1 MRTGRETR
9 QSSGSGNETIQGKM
23 NRTDEEQENAVAEA
37 EREPETAEETE
48 AEAESRDSVKAPAD
62 EEKADVTAE
71 GEAAAEHQE
80 EPQHEKEDDGI
91 LDRFFRLFHSE
102 PKDKS
107 QLADVIHEARE
118 SVIIDANTHDMIE
131 GVFEISEL
139 RVRDIMI
146 PRSQIIVVHDDDT
159 EENILS
165 IIASSRHSRYPVV
178 GEDIDEIKGLLIAKD
193 LLIYRNTHPKTF
205 NIADFM
211 RPATVIP
218 ESVRVD
224 RLLRKF
230 QKERYHLAVVV
241 DEFGSVSGLV
251 TIEDALEQIVGDIA
265 DEGEK
270 SGTDNIKAVNSSSY
284 LISGVTPIEDFNE
297 KFGTEF
303 SNDDAETIA
312 GLLIK
317 TCGHLPVKGETIVL
331 AGKFK
336 FRVVNADK
344 RRVKQLELRLVK

>member
-1 MRTGRETR
+1 MRDDKVNK
-9 QSSGSGNETIQGKM
+9 Q
-23 NRTDEEQENAVAEA
+23 DEEKESAVSAEA
-37 EREPETAEETE
+37 GTESAAEPETEDDSVPETE
-48 AEAESRDSVKAPAD
+48 AEERSSDG
-62 EEKADVTAE
+62 TAE
-71 GEAAAEHQE
+71 QAAAEGAATAEAQE
-80 EPQHEKEDDGI
+80 EEHEKEDDGI
-91 LDRFFRLFHSE
+91 LDRFFRLFHHE

-118 SVIIDANTHDMIE
+118 SEIIDENTHDMIE

-205 NIADFM
+205 NIRDFM

-251 TIEDALEQIVGDIA
+251 TIEDVLEQIVGDIA

-331 AGKFK
+331 AGKF
-336 FRVVNADK
+336 
-344 RRVKQLELRLVK
+344 

>member
-1 MRTGRETR
+1 MRDDRVNKTDDRKESAAAAETEEK
-9 QSSGSGNETIQGKM
+9 SSS
-23 NRTDEEQENAVAEA
+23 VP
-37 EREPETAEETE
+37 EREDGTVPETE
-48 AEAESRDSVKAPAD
+48 AERGDSDA
-62 EEKADVTAE
+62 
-71 GEAAAEHQE
+71 AAAEKDAAAEGAASAE
-80 EPQHEKEDDGI
+80 EPDEHEKEDDGI

-118 SVIIDANTHDMIE
+118 SEIIDENTHDMIE

-178 GEDIDEIKGLLIAKD
+178 GEDIDEIRGLLIAKD

-205 NIADFM
+205 NIRDFM

-251 TIEDALEQIVGDIA
+251 TIEDVLEQIVGDIA

-297 KFGTEF
+297 KFGTNF

-344 RRVKQLELRLVK
+344 RRVKQLELRLGK

>member
-1 MRTGRETR
+1 MRDDKVNK
-9 QSSGSGNETIQGKM
+9 Q
-23 NRTDEEQENAVAEA
+23 DEEKESAVSAEA
-37 EREPETAEETE
+37 GTESAAEPETEDDSVPETE
-48 AEAESRDSVKAPAD
+48 AEERSSDG
-62 EEKADVTAE
+62 TAE
-71 GEAAAEHQE
+71 QAAADGAATAEAE
-80 EPQHEKEDDGI
+80 EEEHEKEDDGI
-91 LDRFFRLFHSE
+91 LDRFFRLFHHE

-118 SVIIDANTHDMIE
+118 SEIIDENTNDMIE

-205 NIADFM
+205 NIRDFM

-251 TIEDALEQIVGDIA
+251 TIEDVLEQIVGDIA

-270 SGTDNIKAVNSSSY
+270 KGTDNIKAVNSSSY

-312 GLLIK
+312 GLIIK

>member
-1 MRTGRETR
+1 MRDDKV
-9 QSSGSGNETIQGKM
+9 NK
-23 NRTDEEQENAVAEA
+23 TDEEQENAEAEVQAESADGRDAEKESSEPLSADAGEETSAEA
-37 EREPETAEETE
+37 PG
-48 AEAESRDSVKAPAD
+48 S
-62 EEKADVTAE
+62 VTA
-71 GEAAAEHQE
+71 AEVSE

-118 SVIIDANTHDMIE
+118 SEIIDENTHNMIE

-146 PRSQIIVVHDDDT
+146 PRSQIIFVHDDDT
-159 EENILS
+159 EESILS

-178 GEDIDEIKGLLIAKD
+178 GDDIDEIKGLLIAKD
-193 LLIYRNTHPKTF
+193 LLIYRNTHPKVF

-251 TIEDALEQIVGDIA
+251 TIEDVLEQIVGDIA

-270 SGTDNIKAVNSSSY
+270 KGTDNIKAVNSSSY

-312 GLLIK
+312 GLIIK

-344 RRVKQLELRLVK
+344 RRVKQLELRVGK

>member
-1 MRTGRETR
+1 MRDDKVNK
-9 QSSGSGNETIQGKM
+9 Q
-23 NRTDEEQENAVAEA
+23 DEEKESAVSAEA
-37 EREPETAEETE
+37 GTESAAEPETEDDSVPETE
-48 AEAESRDSVKAPAD
+48 AEERSSDG
-62 EEKADVTAE
+62 TAE
-71 GEAAAEHQE
+71 QAAAEGAATAEAQE
-80 EPQHEKEDDGI
+80 EEHEKEDDGI
-91 LDRFFRLFHSE
+91 LDRFFRLFHHE

-118 SVIIDANTHDMIE
+118 SEIIDENTHDMIE

-205 NIADFM
+205 NIRDFM

-251 TIEDALEQIVGDIA
+251 TIEDVLEQIVGDIA

-297 KFGTEF
+297 KFGTNF

-312 GLLIK
+312 GLIIK

-344 RRVKQLELRLVK
+344 RRVKQLELRLGK

>member
-1 MRTGRETR
+1 
-9 QSSGSGNETIQGKM
+9 M
-23 NRTDEEQENAVAEA
+23 NKQDEEKESAVSAEA
-37 EREPETAEETE
+37 GTESAAEPETEDDSVPETE
-48 AEAESRDSVKAPAD
+48 AEERSSDG
-62 EEKADVTAE
+62 TAE
-71 GEAAAEHQE
+71 QAAAEGAATAEAQE
-80 EPQHEKEDDGI
+80 EEHEKEDDGI
-91 LDRFFRLFHSE
+91 LDRFFRLFHHE

-118 SVIIDANTHDMIE
+118 SEIIDENTHDMIE

-205 NIADFM
+205 NIRDFM

-251 TIEDALEQIVGDIA
+251 TIEDVLEQIVGDIA

-270 SGTDNIKAVNSSSY
+270 KGTDNIKAVNSSSY

-312 GLLIK
+312 GLIIK

-344 RRVKQLELRLVK
+344 RRVKQLELRVGK

>member
-1 MRTGRETR
+1 MRDDKVNK
-9 QSSGSGNETIQGKM
+9 Q
-23 NRTDEEQENAVAEA
+23 DEEKERAESAEA
-37 EREPETAEETE
+37 ETETAAEPLKEDDDAVPETE
-48 AEAESRDSVKAPAD
+48 AE
-62 EEKADVTAE
+62 EKSSDGTAE
-71 GEAAAEHQE
+71 QAASADGVTSAEAPE
-80 EPQHEKEDDGI
+80 EEREKEDDGI
-91 LDRFFRLFHSE
+91 LDRFFRLFHHE

-118 SVIIDANTHDMIE
+118 SEIIDENTHNMIE

-146 PRSQIIVVHDDDT
+146 PRSQIIFVHDDDS
-159 EENILS
+159 EESILS

-193 LLIYRNTHPKTF
+193 LLIYHNTHPKVF

-251 TIEDALEQIVGDIA
+251 TIEDVLEQIVGDIA

-270 SGTDNIKAVNSSSY
+270 KGTDNIKAVNSSSY

-312 GLLIK
+312 GLIIK

>member
-1 MRTGRETR
+1 MRDDKVNK
-9 QSSGSGNETIQGKM
+9 Q
-23 NRTDEEQENAVAEA
+23 DEKKERAESAEA
-37 EREPETAEETE
+37 ETETAAEPLKEDDDAVPETE
-48 AEAESRDSVKAPAD
+48 AEERSSDG
-62 EEKADVTAE
+62 TAE
-71 GEAAAEHQE
+71 QAAAEGAATAEAE
-80 EPQHEKEDDGI
+80 EEEHEKEDDGI

-118 SVIIDANTHDMIE
+118 SEIIDENTHNMIE

-146 PRSQIIVVHDDDT
+146 PRSQIIFVHDDDS
-159 EENILS
+159 EESILS

-193 LLIYRNTHPKTF
+193 LLIYRNTHPKAF

-251 TIEDALEQIVGDIA
+251 TIEDVLEQIVGDIA

-270 SGTDNIKAVNSSSY
+270 KGTDNIKAVNSSSY

-312 GLLIK
+312 GLIIK

>member
-1 MRTGRETR
+1 
-9 QSSGSGNETIQGKM
+9 M
-23 NRTDEEQENAVAEA
+23 NKQDEEKESAVSAEA
-37 EREPETAEETE
+37 GTEAAEEPLRDEDDAVPETE
-48 AEAESRDSVKAPAD
+48 AEERSSDG
-62 EEKADVTAE
+62 TAE
-71 GEAAAEHQE
+71 QAAAEGAATAEAQE
-80 EPQHEKEDDGI
+80 EEHEKEDDGI
-91 LDRFFRLFHSE
+91 LDRFFRLFHHE

-118 SVIIDANTHDMIE
+118 SEIIDENTHDMIE

-205 NIADFM
+205 NIRDFM

-251 TIEDALEQIVGDIA
+251 TIEDVLEQIVGDIA

-297 KFGTEF
+297 KFGTNF

-344 RRVKQLELRLVK
+344 RRVKQLELRLGK

>member
-1 MRTGRETR
+1 
-9 QSSGSGNETIQGKM
+9 M
-23 NRTDEEQENAVAEA
+23 NKTDEEQENAAAEA
-37 EREPETAEETE
+37 ERESEAAEETE
-48 AEAESRDSVKAPAD
+48 AEAESRDAEAASAD
-62 EEKADVTAE
+62 EEKAEGTQDGVTA
-71 GEAAAEHQE
+71 AEPQE
-80 EPQHEKEDDGI
+80 EQHEKEDDGI

-118 SVIIDANTHDMIE
+118 SEIIDENTHNMIE

-146 PRSQIIVVHDDDT
+146 PRSQIIFVHDDDS
-159 EENILS
+159 EESILS

-193 LLIYRNTHPKTF
+193 LLIYHNTHPKVF

-251 TIEDALEQIVGDIA
+251 TIEDVLEQIVGDIA

-270 SGTDNIKAVNSSSY
+270 SSSDNIKAVNSSSY

-344 RRVKQLELRLVK
+344 RRVKQLELRVGK

>member
-1 MRTGRETR
+1 MRDDKVNK
-9 QSSGSGNETIQGKM
+9 Q
-23 NRTDEEQENAVAEA
+23 DEEKESAVSAEA
-37 EREPETAEETE
+37 GTEAAEEPLRDEDDAVPETE
-48 AEAESRDSVKAPAD
+48 AEERSSDG
-62 EEKADVTAE
+62 TAE
-71 GEAAAEHQE
+71 QAAAEGAATAEAQE
-80 EPQHEKEDDGI
+80 EEHEKEDDGI
-91 LDRFFRLFHSE
+91 LDRFFRLFHHE

-118 SVIIDANTHDMIE
+118 SEIIDENTHDMIE

-205 NIADFM
+205 NIRDFM

-251 TIEDALEQIVGDIA
+251 TIEDVLEQIVGDIA

-270 SGTDNIKAVNSSSY
+270 SSGDNIKAVNSSSY

-297 KFGTEF
+297 KFGTNF

-344 RRVKQLELRLVK
+344 RRVKQLELRLGK

>member
-1 MRTGRETR
+1 
-9 QSSGSGNETIQGKM
+9 M
-23 NRTDEEQENAVAEA
+23 NKQDEEKESAASAEA
-37 EREPETAEETE
+37 GTESAAEPETEDDSVPETE
-48 AEAESRDSVKAPAD
+48 AEERSSDG
-62 EEKADVTAE
+62 TAE
-71 GEAAAEHQE
+71 QAAAEGAATAEAQE
-80 EPQHEKEDDGI
+80 EEHEKEDDGI
-91 LDRFFRLFHSE
+91 LDRFFRLFHHE

-118 SVIIDANTHDMIE
+118 SEIIDENTHDMIE

-205 NIADFM
+205 NIRDFM

-251 TIEDALEQIVGDIA
+251 TIEDVLEQIVGDIA

-344 RRVKQLELRLVK
+344 RRVKQLELRLGK

>member
-1 MRTGRETR
+1 MRDDKVNK
-9 QSSGSGNETIQGKM
+9 Q
-23 NRTDEEQENAVAEA
+23 DEEKESAVSAEA
-37 EREPETAEETE
+37 GTEAAEEPLRDEDDAVPETE
-48 AEAESRDSVKAPAD
+48 AEERSSDG
-62 EEKADVTAE
+62 TAE
-71 GEAAAEHQE
+71 QAAAEGAATAEAQE
-80 EPQHEKEDDGI
+80 EEHEKEDDGI
-91 LDRFFRLFHSE
+91 LDRFFRLFHHE

-118 SVIIDANTHDMIE
+118 SEIIDENTHNMIE

-193 LLIYRNTHPKTF
+193 LLIYRNTHPKVF
-205 NIADFM
+205 NIAEFM

-251 TIEDALEQIVGDIA
+251 TIEDVLEQIVGDIA

-270 SGTDNIKAVNSSSY
+270 KGTDNIKAVNSSSY

-312 GLLIK
+312 GLIIK

-344 RRVKQLELRLVK
+344 RRVKQLELRVVK

>member
-1 MRTGRETR
+1 MRDDKVNK
-9 QSSGSGNETIQGKM
+9 Q
-23 NRTDEEQENAVAEA
+23 DEEKESAVSAEA
-37 EREPETAEETE
+37 GTESAAEPETEDDSVPETE
-48 AEAESRDSVKAPAD
+48 AEERSSDG
-62 EEKADVTAE
+62 TAE
-71 GEAAAEHQE
+71 QAAAEGAATAEAQE
-80 EPQHEKEDDGI
+80 EEHEKEDDGI

-118 SVIIDANTHDMIE
+118 SEIIDENTHDMIE

-205 NIADFM
+205 NIRDFM

-251 TIEDALEQIVGDIA
+251 TIEDVLEQIVGDIA

-297 KFGTEF
+297 KFGTNF

-344 RRVKQLELRLVK
+344 RRVKQLELRLGK

>member
-1 MRTGRETR
+1 MRDDKVNK
-9 QSSGSGNETIQGKM
+9 Q
-23 NRTDEEQENAVAEA
+23 DEEKESAVSAEA
-37 EREPETAEETE
+37 GTESAAEPETEDDSVPETE
-48 AEAESRDSVKAPAD
+48 AEERSSDG
-62 EEKADVTAE
+62 TAE
-71 GEAAAEHQE
+71 QAAAEGAATAEAE
-80 EPQHEKEDDGI
+80 EEEHEKEDDGI
-91 LDRFFRLFHSE
+91 LDRFFRLFHHE

-118 SVIIDANTHDMIE
+118 SEIIDENTHDMIE

-205 NIADFM
+205 NIRDFM

-251 TIEDALEQIVGDIA
+251 TIEDVLEQIVGDIA

-344 RRVKQLELRLVK
+344 RRVKQLELRLGK

>member
-1 MRTGRETR
+1 
-9 QSSGSGNETIQGKM
+9 M
-23 NRTDEEQENAVAEA
+23 NKTDEEQENAAAAE
-37 EREPETAEETE
+37 EREPEAAEETE
-48 AEAESRDSVKAPAD
+48 AEAESRDAEVAPAD
-62 EEKADVTAE
+62 EEKAEGTQDGVTA
-71 GEAAAEHQE
+71 AEPQE
-80 EPQHEKEDDGI
+80 EQHLKEDDGI

-118 SVIIDANTHDMIE
+118 SEIIDENTHDMIE

-159 EENILS
+159 EEAILS

-193 LLIYRNTHPKTF
+193 LLIYRNTHPKAF

-251 TIEDALEQIVGDIA
+251 TIEDVLEQIVGDIA

-270 SGTDNIKAVNSSSY
+270 KGTDNIKAVNSSSY

-297 KFGTEF
+297 KFGTNF

-312 GLLIK
+312 GLIIK

-344 RRVKQLELRLVK
+344 RRVKQLELRVGK

>member
-1 MRTGRETR
+1 MRDDRVNKTDDRKESAAAAETEEK
-9 QSSGSGNETIQGKM
+9 SSS
-23 NRTDEEQENAVAEA
+23 VP
-37 EREPETAEETE
+37 EREDGTVPETE
-48 AEAESRDSVKAPAD
+48 AERGDSDA
-62 EEKADVTAE
+62 
-71 GEAAAEHQE
+71 AAAEQAASAAGSASAE
-80 EPQHEKEDDGI
+80 EHEKEDDGI

-118 SVIIDANTHDMIE
+118 SEIIDENTHDMIE

-146 PRSQIIVVHDDDT
+146 PRSQIIFVHDDDT

-205 NIADFM
+205 NIRDFM

-251 TIEDALEQIVGDIA
+251 TIEDVLEQIVGDIA

-312 GLLIK
+312 GLIIK

-344 RRVKQLELRLVK
+344 RRVKQLELRVGK

>member
-1 MRTGRETR
+1 MNIRPGKRESPALKR
-9 QSSGSGNETIQGKM
+9 ESRKVNK
-23 NRTDEEQENAVAEA
+23 TDEEQESAAAEA
-37 EREPETAEETE
+37 QRESEAAEETE
-48 AEAESRDSVKAPAD
+48 ADAESRDIEEAPAD
-62 EEKADVTAE
+62 EEKAEGTQDGVTA
-71 GEAAAEHQE
+71 AEPQE
-80 EPQHEKEDDGI
+80 EQHEKEDDGI

-118 SVIIDANTHDMIE
+118 SEIIDENTHNMIE

-146 PRSQIIVVHDDDT
+146 PRSQIIFVHDDDS
-159 EENILS
+159 EESILS

-193 LLIYRNTHPKTF
+193 LLIYRNTHPKAF

-251 TIEDALEQIVGDIA
+251 TIEDVLEQIVGDIA

-270 SGTDNIKAVNSSSY
+270 KGTDNIKAVNSSSY

-312 GLLIK
+312 GLIIK

>member
-1 MRTGRETR
+1 MRDDKVNK
-9 QSSGSGNETIQGKM
+9 Q
-23 NRTDEEQENAVAEA
+23 DEEKESSVSAEA
-37 EREPETAEETE
+37 EAETAEEPLKDDDAVPETE
-48 AEAESRDSVKAPAD
+48 AESGSDSTAEQAAADGVAPA
-62 EEKADVTAE
+62 
-71 GEAAAEHQE
+71 EAQE
-80 EPQHEKEDDGI
+80 EEHEKEDDSI
-91 LDRFFRLFHSE
+91 LDRFFRLFHHE

-118 SVIIDANTHDMIE
+118 SEIIDENTHDMIE

-205 NIADFM
+205 NIRDFM

-251 TIEDALEQIVGDIA
+251 TIEDVLEQIVGDIA

-284 LISGVTPIEDFNE
+284 LISGVTPIEDFDE
-297 KFGTEF
+297 KFGTNF

-331 AGKFK
+331 SGKFK

-344 RRVKQLELRLVK
+344 RRVKQLELRLGK

>member
-1 MRTGRETR
+1 
-9 QSSGSGNETIQGKM
+9 M
-23 NRTDEEQENAVAEA
+23 NKQDEEKESAVSAEA
-37 EREPETAEETE
+37 GTESAAEPETEDDSVPETE
-48 AEAESRDSVKAPAD
+48 AEERSSDG
-62 EEKADVTAE
+62 TAE
-71 GEAAAEHQE
+71 QAAAEGAATAEAQE
-80 EPQHEKEDDGI
+80 EEHEKEDDGI
-91 LDRFFRLFHSE
+91 LDRFFRLFHHE

-118 SVIIDANTHDMIE
+118 SEIIDENTHDMIE

-205 NIADFM
+205 NIRDFM

-251 TIEDALEQIVGDIA
+251 TIEDVLEQIVGDIA

-297 KFGTEF
+297 KFGTNF

-344 RRVKQLELRLVK
+344 RRVKQLELRLGK

>member
-1 MRTGRETR
+1 MRDDKVNK
-9 QSSGSGNETIQGKM
+9 Q
-23 NRTDEEQENAVAEA
+23 DEEKERAESAEA
-37 EREPETAEETE
+37 ETETAAEPLKEDDDAVPETE
-48 AEAESRDSVKAPAD
+48 AE
-62 EEKADVTAE
+62 EKSSDGTAE
-71 GEAAAEHQE
+71 QAASADGVTSAEAPE
-80 EPQHEKEDDGI
+80 EEHEKEDDGI
-91 LDRFFRLFHSE
+91 LDRFFRLFHHE

-118 SVIIDANTHDMIE
+118 SEIIDENTHDMIE

-205 NIADFM
+205 NIRDFM

-218 ESVRVD
+218 EIVRVD

-251 TIEDALEQIVGDIA
+251 TIEDVLEQIVGDIA

-344 RRVKQLELRLVK
+344 RRVKQLELRLGK

>member
-1 MRTGRETR
+1 MRDDKVNK
-9 QSSGSGNETIQGKM
+9 Q
-23 NRTDEEQENAVAEA
+23 DEEKESSVSAEA
-37 EREPETAEETE
+37 EAETAEEPLKDDDAVPETE
-48 AEAESRDSVKAPAD
+48 AESGSDSTAEQAAADGVAPA
-62 EEKADVTAE
+62 
-71 GEAAAEHQE
+71 EAQE
-80 EPQHEKEDDGI
+80 EEHEKEDDSI
-91 LDRFFRLFHSE
+91 LDRFFRLFHHE

-118 SVIIDANTHDMIE
+118 SEIIDENTHDMIE

-193 LLIYRNTHPKTF
+193 LLIYRNTHPKVF
-205 NIADFM
+205 NIAEFM

-251 TIEDALEQIVGDIA
+251 TIEDVLEQIVGDIA

-270 SGTDNIKAVNSSSY
+270 KGTDNIKAVNSSSY

-312 GLLIK
+312 GLIIK

-344 RRVKQLELRLVK
+344 RRVKQLELRVVK

>member
-1 MRTGRETR
+1 
-9 QSSGSGNETIQGKM
+9 M
-23 NRTDEEQENAVAEA
+23 NKQDEEKESAVSAEA
-37 EREPETAEETE
+37 GTESAAEPETEDDSVPETE
-48 AEAESRDSVKAPAD
+48 AEERSSDG
-62 EEKADVTAE
+62 TAE
-71 GEAAAEHQE
+71 QAAAEGAATAEAQE
-80 EPQHEKEDDGI
+80 EEHEKEDDGI
-91 LDRFFRLFHSE
+91 LDRFFRLFHHE

-118 SVIIDANTHDMIE
+118 SEIIDENTHDMIE

-205 NIADFM
+205 NIRDFM

-251 TIEDALEQIVGDIA
+251 TIEDVLEQIVGDIA

-344 RRVKQLELRLVK
+344 RRVKQLELRLGK

>member
-1 MRTGRETR
+1 MRDDKVNK
-9 QSSGSGNETIQGKM
+9 Q
-23 NRTDEEQENAVAEA
+23 DEEKESAVSAEA
-37 EREPETAEETE
+37 GTESAAEPETEDDSVPETE
-48 AEAESRDSVKAPAD
+48 AEERSSDG
-62 EEKADVTAE
+62 TAE
-71 GEAAAEHQE
+71 QAAAEGAATAEAQE
-80 EPQHEKEDDGI
+80 EEHEKEDDGI

-118 SVIIDANTHDMIE
+118 SEIIDENTHDMIE

-205 NIADFM
+205 NIRDFM

-251 TIEDALEQIVGDIA
+251 TIEDVLEQIVGDIA

-344 RRVKQLELRLVK
+344 RRVKQLELRLGK

>member
-1 MRTGRETR
+1 MRDD
-9 QSSGSGNETIQGKM
+9 QVNNQ
-23 NRTDEEQENAVAEA
+23 DEEKETVSAEA
-37 EREPETAEETE
+37 ETESAGEPLRYEDDAVPE
-48 AEAESRDSVKAPAD
+48 AEAEESGSDSTAEQAAADGAAPAKSP
-62 EEKADVTAE
+62 EEE
-71 GEAAAEHQE
+71 
-80 EPQHEKEDDGI
+80 HEKEDDGI

-118 SVIIDANTHDMIE
+118 SEIIDENTHDMIE

-205 NIADFM
+205 NIRDFM

-251 TIEDALEQIVGDIA
+251 TIEDVLEQIVGDIA

-297 KFGTEF
+297 KFGTNF

-344 RRVKQLELRLVK
+344 RRVKQLELRLGK

>member
-1 MRTGRETR
+1 
-9 QSSGSGNETIQGKM
+9 M
-23 NRTDEEQENAVAEA
+23 NKTDEEQESAAAEA
-37 EREPETAEETE
+37 ERESEAAEETE
-48 AEAESRDSVKAPAD
+48 SEAESRDAEAAPAD
-62 EEKADVTAE
+62 EEKAEGTLDGVTAVE
-71 GEAAAEHQE
+71 PQE
-80 EPQHEKEDDGI
+80 EQHEKEDDGI

-118 SVIIDANTHDMIE
+118 SEIIDENTHNMIE

-146 PRSQIIVVHDDDT
+146 PRSQIIFVHDDDT
-159 EENILS
+159 EESILS

-193 LLIYRNTHPKTF
+193 LLIYHNTHPKVF

-251 TIEDALEQIVGDIA
+251 TIEDVLEQIVGDIA

-297 KFGTEF
+297 KFGTNF

-344 RRVKQLELRLVK
+344 RRVKQLELRLGK

>member
-1 MRTGRETR
+1 MRDDKVNK
-9 QSSGSGNETIQGKM
+9 Q
-23 NRTDEEQENAVAEA
+23 DEEKESAVSAEA
-37 EREPETAEETE
+37 GTEAAEEPLRDEDDAVPETE
-48 AEAESRDSVKAPAD
+48 AEERSSDG
-62 EEKADVTAE
+62 TAE
-71 GEAAAEHQE
+71 QAAAEGAATAEAE
-80 EPQHEKEDDGI
+80 EEEHEKEDDGI

-118 SVIIDANTHDMIE
+118 SEIIDENTHNMIE

-193 LLIYRNTHPKTF
+193 LLIYRNTHPKAF
-205 NIADFM
+205 NIRDFM

-251 TIEDALEQIVGDIA
+251 TIEDVLEQIVGDIA

-297 KFGTEF
+297 KFGTNF

-344 RRVKQLELRLVK
+344 RRVKQLELRLGK

>member
-1 MRTGRETR
+1 MRDDKVNK
-9 QSSGSGNETIQGKM
+9 Q
-23 NRTDEEQENAVAEA
+23 DEEKESAVSAEA
-37 EREPETAEETE
+37 GTESAAEPETEDDSVPETE
-48 AEAESRDSVKAPAD
+48 AEERSSDG
-62 EEKADVTAE
+62 TAE
-71 GEAAAEHQE
+71 QAAADGAATAEAQE
-80 EPQHEKEDDGI
+80 EEHEKEDDGI
-91 LDRFFRLFHSE
+91 LDRFFRLFHHE

-118 SVIIDANTHDMIE
+118 SEIIDENTHNMIE

-146 PRSQIIVVHDDDT
+146 PRSQIIFVHDDDS
-159 EENILS
+159 EESILS

-193 LLIYRNTHPKTF
+193 LLIYHNTHPKVF

-251 TIEDALEQIVGDIA
+251 TIEDVLEQIVGDIA

-270 SGTDNIKAVNSSSY
+270 KGTDNIKAVNSSSY

-312 GLLIK
+312 GLIIK

-344 RRVKQLELRLVK
+344 RRVKQLELRVGK

>member
-1 MRTGRETR
+1 
-9 QSSGSGNETIQGKM
+9 M
-23 NRTDEEQENAVAEA
+23 NKQDEEKESAVSAEA
-37 EREPETAEETE
+37 GTESAAEPETEDDSVPETE
-48 AEAESRDSVKAPAD
+48 AEERSSDG
-62 EEKADVTAE
+62 TAE
-71 GEAAAEHQE
+71 QAAAEGAATAEAQE
-80 EPQHEKEDDGI
+80 EEHEKEDDGI

-118 SVIIDANTHDMIE
+118 SEIIDENTHDMIE

-205 NIADFM
+205 NIRDFM

-251 TIEDALEQIVGDIA
+251 TIEDVLEQIVGDIA

-284 LISGVTPIEDFNE
+284 LISGVTPIEDFSE
-297 KFGTEF
+297 EFGTEF

-344 RRVKQLELRLVK
+344 RRVKQLELRLGK

>member
-1 MRTGRETR
+1 MRDDRVNKTDDRKESAAAAETEEK
-9 QSSGSGNETIQGKM
+9 SSS
-23 NRTDEEQENAVAEA
+23 VP
-37 EREPETAEETE
+37 EREDGTVPETE
-48 AEAESRDSVKAPAD
+48 AERGDSDA
-62 EEKADVTAE
+62 
-71 GEAAAEHQE
+71 AAAEQAASADGSASAE
-80 EPQHEKEDDGI
+80 EHEKEDDGI

-118 SVIIDANTHDMIE
+118 SEIIDENTHDMIE

-205 NIADFM
+205 NIRDFM

-251 TIEDALEQIVGDIA
+251 TIEDVLEQIVGDIA